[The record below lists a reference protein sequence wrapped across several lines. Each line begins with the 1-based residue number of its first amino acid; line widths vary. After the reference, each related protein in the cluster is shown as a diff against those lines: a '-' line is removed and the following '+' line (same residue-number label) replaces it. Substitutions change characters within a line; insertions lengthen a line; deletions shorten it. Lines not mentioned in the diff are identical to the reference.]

1 MDNYFIIN
9 FFILLG
15 FVILIVVM
23 AVLVMWARRRSK
35 GVIAVGAFFSLF
47 APDPTM
53 EQKIVMVEKA
63 KVIQS
68 EEDEQDGQ

>member
-1 MDNYFIIN
+1 M
-9 FFILLG
+9 LG

-23 AVLVMWARRRSK
+23 AVLVMWARRRST
-35 GVIAVGAFFSLF
+35 GVITIGALFSLF

-63 KVIQS
+63 KVVQS
-68 EEDEQDGQ
+68 EEDEQDEQ